1 MSDMS
6 VMKSDNV
13 RVRVVGRFSR
23 RKCDTRPGDLG
34 FVRFTAL
41 GYFEHNTHDRVRGA
55 VFTESS
61 PA

>member
-1 MSDMS
+1 
-6 VMKSDNV
+6 MKSDNV